1 MALSRKF
8 RSRSSRPAKGEARLR
23 GSPSRTQTILGPS
36 CQGKMPALGPFY
48 LIWQNP
54 ERSHVSNEQ
63 WPYML
68 EKLAAAQSPKLRW
81 PQLTVD
87 AALPADAPA
96 RRGEEVFVTQ
106 CIPCHQLN
114 GGGASDIGPD
124 LGQPIGATDYLTEA
138 GLRALVRDPK
148 SVRTW
153 PQQRMPAFPL
163 SVLPDTD
170 LDALVAYLRQIVS
183 RRRR

>member
-1 MALSRKF
+1 MDRRREPK
-8 RSRSSRPAKGEARLR
+8 
-23 GSPSRTQTILGPS
+23 PSLP
-36 CQGKMPALGPFY
+36 KMPGKDASAGPFY

-54 ERSHVSNEQ
+54 NGPMSRTNNGRICWKTGSGAV
-63 WPYML
+63 
-68 EKLAAAQSPKLRW
+68 PKLRW
-81 PQLTVD
+81 PQLAVD
-87 AALPADAPA
+87 AALSADAPA

-124 LGQPIGATDYLTEA
+124 LGQPMGATDYLTEA

-153 PQQRMPAFPL
+153 PQQQMPAFPL

-170 LDALVAYLRQIVS
+170 LDALIAYLRQIAANDVAN
-183 RRRR
+183 RAPGH

>member
-1 MALSRKF
+1 
-8 RSRSSRPAKGEARLR
+8 
-23 GSPSRTQTILGPS
+23 
-36 CQGKMPALGPFY
+36 MPAPAPFY

-68 EKLAAAQSPKLRW
+68 EKLAAAQSPKFRW

-124 LGQPIGATDYLTEA
+124 LGQPMSATDYLTEA

-153 PQQRMPAFPL
+153 QQMPAFPL

-170 LDALVAYLRQIVS
+170 LDALIAYLRQIASQGS
-183 RRRR
+183 R